1 MDGEK
6 EKEKVVLQKPIRT
19 YESDLAETLARKSVS
34 VATIAIAEDRKR
46 TDPETIE
53 KTPKTRNIREIVLVV
68 FSIIFI
74 LGGTVGSYF
83 LYLKSPFATVN
94 IEPVVSIPSIISADF
109 QIPISINNS
118 EGDQFIKS
126 IIKESYSKIIENN
139 KIVEFIP
146 SIKSESAQGE
156 IVALRITGSQ
166 FINKMGFNMTDVLKR
181 SLTDKW
187 MFGIYEIE
195 DQKLPFIIF
204 TTDFFQN
211 AFAGMLKWE
220 TDMPDDLAYILNYK
234 EKTRVNDTV
243 STTSISSYISTR
255 GNFFDRKVQNR
266 DVREF
271 INERGELLFLYSFI
285 NKDIIAIA
293 TSEATLNVLIDH
305 IEKQTFVR

>member
-19 YESDLAETLARKSVS
+19 YESDIAEILARKSVS
-34 VATIAIAEDRKR
+34 AATIAIAEDKKR

-53 KTPKTRNIREIVLVV
+53 KIPRTRNTRKIVLIV

-74 LGGTVGSYF
+74 LGGIVGGYF
-83 LYLKSPFATVN
+83 LYLKSPFAKIN
-94 IEPVVSIPSIISADF
+94 IQPIISMPSIISSDF
-109 QIPISINNS
+109 QIPISINDS
-118 EGDQFIKS
+118 EKDQFAKS
-126 IIKESYSKIIENN
+126 IIKESYSKTIENN
-139 KIVEFIP
+139 KIIEFIP
-146 SIKSESAQGE
+146 SIKSESTGGE
-156 IVALRITGSQ
+156 TVVLRITGSQ
-166 FINKMGFNMTDVLKR
+166 FINKIGFNMTDVLKR

-187 MFGIYEIE
+187 MFGIYGIQ

-220 TDMPDDLAYILNYK
+220 TDMSDNLAYILDYK
-234 EKTRVNDTV
+234 EKTRVNDTM
-243 STTSISSYISTR
+243 STTSVSSYFSTQ

-271 INERGELLFLYSFI
+271 ISDRGELLFLYSFI
-285 NKDIIAIA
+285 NKDTIAIA
-293 TSEATLNVLIDH
+293 TSETTLRVLIDH